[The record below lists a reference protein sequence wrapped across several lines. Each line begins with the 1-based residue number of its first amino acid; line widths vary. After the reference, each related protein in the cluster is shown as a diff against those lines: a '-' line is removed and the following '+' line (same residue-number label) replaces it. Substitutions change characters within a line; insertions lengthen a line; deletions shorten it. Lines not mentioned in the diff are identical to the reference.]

1 MTTKKLVYLVE
12 SIAKG
17 DFREIDLRR
26 KHLEDC
32 YSTYSANK
40 SRAYLNDI
48 EEFDK
53 VAKEFDKCSNDTEK
67 YVCIPSYNSMMF
79 TLFQCVYFWEDGH
92 LYASYRYD
100 TPSKTMQGY
109 FISNKFNTLVIF
121 KDFDFDSFKR
131 IYLDK
136 VKNK

>member
-1 MTTKKLVYLVE
+1 MTTKRLVYLIE

-40 SRAYLNDI
+40 SCAYWNDI

-53 VAKEFDKCSNDTEK
+53 VVKEFEKCTNDVEK
-67 YVCIPSYNSMMF
+67 YVCIPSFNPMMF
-79 TLFQCVYFWEDGH
+79 TLFQCVYFWKDGD

-109 FISNKFNTLVIF
+109 FISDKFKTLVEF
-121 KDFDFDSFKR
+121 DRYDFDTFKK

-136 VKNK
+136 INK